1 MFRSPIR
8 RTRLRTLAAAVALA
22 LLPLGVTF
30 ATATAAP
37 AAQFAPPSGARRAEG
52 SPIQTAGPL

>member
-8 RTRLRTLAAAVALA
+8 RTRLRTLAAGVAIA
-22 LLPLGVTF
+22 LLPIGVTF

-37 AAQFAPPSGARRAEG
+37 AAQPAPRRGRPAA
-52 SPIQTAGPL
+52 QTAGPV